1 MTKEAGTLESVFFL
15 VVPKIGRKG
24 WPPCSSTQMK
34 RNKIETPHLFLAAEY
49 HSQLRLP
56 PGHMRSNPSYDSHHP
71 LQPRSR
77 FMRPGIQ
84 GLQQQ
89 PLPNPISHHCS
100 CCNGNTGYFRRYR
113 YGHLA
118 HNLSVY
124 FLSLWLE
131 LIRSGMSKKSGCD
144 VGGQYWIK
152 SKFSLSFG

>member
-1 MTKEAGTLESVFFL
+1 MLKTPLIGLQKLDGRAGPPLA
-15 VVPKIGRKG
+15 
-24 WPPCSSTQMK
+24 PCSSPQMK

-56 PGHMRSNPSYDSHHP
+56 PGHMRSNPSYNRHHP

-100 CCNGNTGYFRRYR
+100 CCNGNTGNFRRYR

-124 FLSLWLE
+124 FLSLYG

-144 VGGQYWIK
+144 VGGQYRVK
-152 SKFSLSFG
+152 SNCQTLFLK